1 VSAHSDPVL
10 RAASLSGLQLDRL
23 QESLRVPRVL
33 GGRYQILRALG
44 RGGMGVVYLAED
56 SRLQRKVAV
65 KVIDP
70 GVASAELE
78 ARLEREARLLGRL
91 AHPGIVPIYDL
102 GRQDD
107 LTLFYVMKYV
117 DGETLERWLPAH
129 PSRAER
135 LRLFQKLCDPVSFA
149 HAQGVVH
156 RDLKPANVMIGA
168 FGEVLIMDWGLARPI
183 DEPHDADDVGT
194 PGYRAP
200 VIIQAVPAQD
210 GGQQGRGG
218 AATAAGTKGPVSNA
232 GTTELVSNAGTTEL
246 MSNAGT
252 TELVSNADTTE
263 LVSNAD
269 TTELVSNAGTT
280 ELASNAGARAEVSAR
295 APITADVFSLGGI
308 LFFLL
313 TGQHPPAG
321 AEPVRPRSLDA
332 TVDPRLDA
340 VCARATHP
348 EPAERY
354 GSVRELE
361 AEVLRYLDG
370 EAVHAYRERWHEK
383 AGRWVRRHQLVLSLI
398 LMYLLMRVI
407 VALVR

>member
-1 VSAHSDPVL
+1 VSAHSDSVPQ
-10 RAASLSGLQLDRL
+10 AASLSGLQLDRL
-23 QESLRVPRVL
+23 QESLRVPPVL

-44 RGGMGVVYLAED
+44 RGGMGVVYLAAD

-70 GVASAELE
+70 GIASAELE

-102 GRQDD
+102 GREDD
-107 LTLFYVMKYV
+107 LTLFYVMKHV

-183 DEPHDADDVGT
+183 DEPHDTDEVGT

-200 VIIQAVPAQD
+200 AMIQAVQPRNA
-210 GGQQGRGG
+210 GHQGRSG
-218 AATAAGTKGPVSNA
+218 AAGTNELVAMNGTNEPVSTA
-232 GTTELVSNAGTTEL
+232 GAAAPVS
-246 MSNAGT
+246 MSGAN
-252 TELVSNADTTE
+252 EPVSI
-263 LVSNAD
+263 
-269 TTELVSNAGTT
+269 
-280 ELASNAGARAEVSAR
+280 AGARAAVSAR
-295 APITADVFSLGGI
+295 AMIAADVFSLGGI

-321 AEPVRPRSLDA
+321 AESVRPRSLDA
-332 TVDPRLDA
+332 TLDPRLDA
-340 VCARATHP
+340 ICARATRSQ
-348 EPAERY
+348 PAERY

>member
-1 VSAHSDPVL
+1 VSAHSDSAL
-10 RAASLSGLQLDRL
+10 HSRSLSGLQLDRL
-23 QESLRVPRVL
+23 QESLRVPPVL

-56 SRLQRKVAV
+56 SQLQRKVAV

-70 GVASAELE
+70 GVASPELE

-91 AHPGIVPIYDL
+91 AHPGIVPVYDL
-102 GRQDD
+102 GRHDD

-129 PSRAER
+129 PARAER

-168 FGEVLIMDWGLARPI
+168 FGEVLTLDWGLARPV
-183 DEPHDADDVGT
+183 DELHDGDEVGT

-200 VIIQAVPAQD
+200 AVQTDSRVRAPIAVTAGTTASNARPAAS
-210 GGQQGRGG
+210 GR
-218 AATAAGTKGPVSNA
+218 AATAPCA
-232 GTTELVSNAGTTEL
+232 
-246 MSNAGT
+246 
-252 TELVSNADTTE
+252 AD
-263 LVSNAD
+263 LIA
-269 TTELVSNAGTT
+269 
-280 ELASNAGARAEVSAR
+280 
-295 APITADVFSLGGI
+295 ADVFSLGAI
-308 LFFLL
+308 LYFLL
-313 TGQHPPAG
+313 TGKHPTAG
-321 AEPVRPRSLDA
+321 AEALRPRA
-332 TVDPRLDA
+332 DPRLDA
-340 VCARATHP
+340 VCTRATHP
-348 EPAERY
+348 QPDERY
-354 GSVRELE
+354 GSVRDLE